1 MLTVGVLGGGSVG
14 STACPNPVVLTLGY
28 LLSAVVFLPLG
39 FMTLEENVFFQFFAF
54 VVFIALTL
62 LFIGVRL
69 GAAKF

>member
-1 MLTVGVLGGGSVG
+1 MSWEEGQLAARHV
-14 STACPNPVVLTLGY
+14 PNPVVLTLGY